1 MSIRLILV
9 RPMKPVVTLLLL
21 LLGTAVHADPDRE
34 KNVINDV
41 QIEVS
46 FVIVDVSYDAN
57 TSSGKTDSE
66 RIMKSVQLK

>member
-1 MSIRLILV
+1 
-9 RPMKPVVTLLLL
+9 MKPVVTLLLL

-46 FVIVDVSYDAN
+46 LVIVDVSYDAN